1 MMGLK
6 HSILKVQAALG
17 NVRAMEKL
25 HVDSHTE
32 DIIIK
37 VEGTRFAT
45 SQLNEIYM
53 DVVELAGYYY
63 VKTIVLGSFH
73 IKTWKGANLLIGG
86 KDFELNLVS
95 DMQEIESDFSNVSNR
110 SITQIDF
117 IIEKQDIDKIKPSK
131 INSITLTSKKKTAY
145 FENIVIHDE
154 EE

>member
-1 MMGLK
+1 MSLK

-25 HVDSHTE
+25 HVDTYTE

-37 VEGTRFAT
+37 VEGTRFA
-45 SQLNEIYM
+45 SSELNEIYM

-63 VKTIVLGSFH
+63 IKTIILGSFH
-73 IKTWKGANLLIGG
+73 IKTWKGANLLIKGRN
-86 KDFELNLVS
+86 FELNLVS

-110 SITQIDF
+110 SVTQIDF
-117 IIEKQDIDKIKPSK
+117 IIEEQDIDKIEKSQINK
-131 INSITLTSKKKTAY
+131 ITISSKKKTAH
-145 FENIVIHDE
+145 FDNIVIADE

>member
-1 MMGLK
+1 MNLK

-25 HVDSHTE
+25 HVDTYTE

-37 VEGTRFAT
+37 VEGTRFA
-45 SQLNEIYM
+45 SSELNEIYM

-73 IKTWKGANLLIGG
+73 IKTWKGATLLIKGRN
-86 KDFELNLVS
+86 FELNLVS

-110 SITQIDF
+110 SVTQIDF
-117 IIEKQDIDKIKPSK
+117 VIEEQDIDKIEKSR
-131 INSITLTSKKKTAY
+131 IDNITISSKKKTAH
-145 FENIVIHDE
+145 FENIVITDE

>member
-1 MMGLK
+1 MNLK

-25 HVDSHTE
+25 HVDTYTE

-37 VEGTRFAT
+37 VEGTRFA
-45 SQLNEIYM
+45 SSELNEIYM

-63 VKTIVLGSFH
+63 IKTIVLGSFH
-73 IKTWKGANLLIGG
+73 IKTWKGATLLIKGRN
-86 KDFELNLVS
+86 FELNLVS

-110 SITQIDF
+110 SVTQIDF
-117 IIEKQDIDKIKPSK
+117 VIEEQDIDKIEKSR
-131 INSITLTSKKKTAY
+131 IDNITISSKKKTAH
-145 FENIVIHDE
+145 FENIVITDE

>member
-1 MMGLK
+1 MNLK

-25 HVDSHTE
+25 HVDTYTE

-37 VEGTRFAT
+37 VEGTRFA
-45 SQLNEIYM
+45 SSELNEIYM

-63 VKTIVLGSFH
+63 IKTIVLGSFH
-73 IKTWKGANLLIGG
+73 IKTWKGANLLIKGRN
-86 KDFELNLVS
+86 FELNLVS

-110 SITQIDF
+110 SVTQIDF
-117 IIEKQDIDKIKPSK
+117 IIEEQDIDKIEKSQINK
-131 INSITLTSKKKTAY
+131 ITISSKKKTAH
-145 FENIVIHDE
+145 FDNIVIADE

>member
-1 MMGLK
+1 MSLK

-25 HVDSHTE
+25 HVDTYTE
-32 DIIIK
+32 DVIIK

-45 SQLNEIYM
+45 SPLNEIYM
-53 DVVELAGYYY
+53 DIVELAGYYY

-73 IKTWKGANLLIGG
+73 IKTWKGATLLICGRG
-86 KDFELNLVS
+86 FKLNLVS
-95 DMQEIESDFSNVSNR
+95 DMQEIESDFSNISNR

-117 IIEKQDIDKIKPSK
+117 VIEEKDVVKIEKSQIDE
-131 INSITLTSKKKTAY
+131 ITISSKKKTAH
-145 FENIVIHDE
+145 FVDITADDE

>member
-1 MMGLK
+1 MSLK

-25 HVDSHTE
+25 HVDTHTE
-32 DIIIK
+32 DIIVK
-37 VEGTRFAT
+37 VEGTQFAT

-73 IKTWKGANLLIGG
+73 IKTWKGANLLINGN
-86 KDFELNLVS
+86 DFELNLVS

-117 IIEKQDIDKIKPSK
+117 IIEEKDINKIEQSRINK
-131 INSITLTSKKKTAY
+131 ITISSKKKTAY
-145 FENIVIHDE
+145 FENIVIQDE

>member
-1 MMGLK
+1 MNLK

-25 HVDSHTE
+25 HVDTYTE

-37 VEGTRFAT
+37 VEGTRFA
-45 SQLNEIYM
+45 SSELNEIYM

-73 IKTWKGANLLIGG
+73 IKTWKGATLLIKGR
-86 KDFELNLVS
+86 DFELNLVS

-110 SITQIDF
+110 SVTQIDF
-117 IIEKQDIDKIKPSK
+117 VIEEQDIDKIEKSR
-131 INSITLTSKKKTAY
+131 IDNITISSKKKTAH
-145 FENIVIHDE
+145 FENIVITDE

>member
-1 MMGLK
+1 MNLK

-25 HVDSHTE
+25 HVDTYTE

-37 VEGTRFAT
+37 VEGTRVAT

-53 DVVELAGYYY
+53 DIVELAGYYY
-63 VKTIVLGSFH
+63 IKTIVLGSFH
-73 IKTWKGANLLIGG
+73 IKTWKGVNLLIGG
-86 KDFELNLVS
+86 SDFELNLVS

-117 IIEKQDIDKIKPSK
+117 IIEEQDLDKIKPSK
-131 INSITLTSKKKTAY
+131 INSITLTSKKKTAH

>member
-25 HVDSHTE
+25 HVDSYTE

-37 VEGTRFAT
+37 VEGTRVAT

-53 DVVELAGYYY
+53 DIVELAGYYY
-63 VKTIVLGSFH
+63 IKTIVLGSFH
-73 IKTWKGANLLIGG
+73 IKTWKGVNLLIGG
-86 KDFELNLVS
+86 SDFELNLVS

-117 IIEKQDIDKIKPSK
+117 IIEEQDLDKIKPSK
-131 INSITLTSKKKTAY
+131 INSITLISKKKTAH